1 MEIANSVFGHIL
13 KSKESRIKEVIVLA
27 LEYKMAQGL
36 RALAL
41 VSPGSG
47 CVDLRVVTYVFKFQ
61 FLHYKLSII
70 KLVST

>member
-1 MEIANSVFGHIL
+1 M
-13 KSKESRIKEVIVLA
+13 IVLA

-47 CVDLRVVTYVFKFQ
+47 CVDLRVVTYVFKFP
-61 FLHYKLSII
+61 FLYYKLSII
-70 KLVST
+70 KLVAT